1 MGEKG
6 FEREL
11 RSRGAVLSREYLSF
25 FRFGMMVTKME
36 LGGNGDV
43 TELGDVIAPGRFFFS
58 TGRAG

>member
-1 MGEKG
+1 MKENS
-6 FEREL
+6 EAR
-11 RSRGAVLSREYLSF
+11 VLFFLENTFLF